1 LNWIICRCS
10 VFFSSDRIASEIGGI
25 LITHWTFCFSS
36 LLLNH
41 TYINNSILS
50 FFFYAIFRFV
60 ATHCC
65 TPMILRMCTCLFFS
79 THFAYIYLCV
89 CVYVFLF
96 TCNYIIFVLF
106 VLFLVFMQRYR
117 CLYVAVQQWSTIFNT
132 QIKSFLLDCQCFFLR
147 VEQAIFSLLSSSSFS
162 KWIDFMSPLC
172 SFSFVL
178 SFLFFLHY
186 RQHTQSVCVCVRGNL
201 FCCYYIEEKWTK
213 KIIKISKITDCFNLT
228 DSKKMHFFCNNYFSS
243 MI

>member
-1 LNWIICRCS
+1 MNWIICRCS

-132 QIKSFLLDCQCFFLR
+132 QIKSFLLDCQCFFCVLNKLFFL
-147 VEQAIFSLLSSSSFS
+147 FSLLLLFQNGLT
-162 KWIDFMSPLC
+162 LC
-172 SFSFVL
+172 LLFVL
-178 SFLFFLHY
+178 SVSFYLFFSFCIIDNI
-186 RQHTQSVCVCVRGNL
+186 RRVCVCVCVEIY
-201 FCCYYIEEKWTK
+201 FVVI
-213 KIIKISKITDCFNLT
+213 ISKKNEP
-228 DSKKMHFFCNNYFSS
+228 KK
-243 MI
+243 